1 MNYVF
6 NPFSPAPVNW
16 KSHVRGWSMHWASC
30 LKAQIAMK
38 DSRIDEAEVL
48 YLDNGVNFSGGMN
61 LFGGVTDD
69 IVVRINQMI
78 NHKGQLFSLDIPMP
92 NYAEQLRKRIGQA
105 TCSKHLTASLI
116 DQFELKLAAAKTLTQ
131 ADLKLPT
138 VTIGDSHSTAFA
150 PMGSAVLRTN
160 GQTLYGALK
169 KNIIS
174 EQVDALGY
182 SPERVCLVYG
192 SIDIRH
198 HIGRLKDPMAG
209 LKGLCADYAKHVRMI
224 QGEHLCEVEVA
235 APVPVEHEE
244 RRIPQT
250 GFYEGTAFSGS
261 RADRLSWTMAFIDEM
276 RGHGIKVVT
285 APDDWYLMDG
295 KQYADAFMELSSSVH
310 IAPAFY
316 RRFDWGSLE

>member
-1 MNYVF
+1 MNLVF
-6 NPFSPAPVNW
+6 NPFSPVPVNW
-16 KSHVRGWSMHWASC
+16 KSHVRGWSLHWANC
-30 LKAQIAMK
+30 VKAQIAMK
-38 DSRIDEAEVL
+38 DSDLSQAATL
-48 YLDNGVNFSGGMN
+48 YLDHGVNFSGGMN

-69 IVVRINQMI
+69 IVARITQLV
-78 NHKGQLFSLDIPMP
+78 NHKGDLYSLDIPMP

-105 TCSKHLTASLI
+105 TCSKHLTQSLI
-116 DQFELKLAAAKTLTQ
+116 DQFELKLATAKTLTQ
-131 ADLKLPT
+131 ADLKLPV

-169 KNIIS
+169 NGVIS
-174 EQVDALGY
+174 QQIDALGY
-182 SPERVCLVYG
+182 APERVCLVYG

-198 HIGRLKDPMAG
+198 HIGRQNDPEQA
-209 LKGLCADYAKHVRMI
+209 LEALCADYAKHVRMI
-224 QGEHLCEVEVA
+224 QGEYLCEVEVA
-235 APVPVEHEE
+235 APVPVEHED

-250 GFYEGTAFSGS
+250 GFYEGKPFSGS
-261 RADRLSWTMAFIDEM
+261 RAGRLEWTMSFIDQM
-276 RGHGIKVVT
+276 RGHGLKVVT

-295 KQYADAFMELSSSVH
+295 QRYAETYMELSSSVH